1 MNRKD
6 QIESLFNRYIELND
20 KLYIGHDL
28 QTDVY
33 DEREGIL
40 KQMEDVS
47 LDRIN
52 FIFSVFDSLPK
63 GEWCK
68 PNKSSPFGNDTFEA
82 LRWYRELL
90 KPVPLIVSWA
100 KKESVGYHFCI
111 GEDDGYPETAT
122 LAIPIDWLTEEDD
135 DVRYQMIFAAS
146 NLATLEFMNLDARRS
161 EAKNVLHLLSDL
173 LLEEDAKRCSVTTT
187 SLSAK

>member
-1 MNRKD
+1 MNRKE
-6 QIESLFNRYIELND
+6 QIESLLNRYLELEE
-20 KLYIGHDL
+20 KLYIGHEL

-33 DEREGIL
+33 NEREGIL
-40 KQMEDVS
+40 KQIEEVS

-68 PNKSSPFGNDTFEA
+68 PNKSSPCGNDTFEA

-90 KPVPLIVSWA
+90 KPVPLIASWA
-100 KKESVGYHFCI
+100 RKESVGYHFCI

-122 LAIPIDWLTEEDD
+122 LEIPIDWLTEDEN
-135 DVRYQMIFAAS
+135 DVRHQMLIAADY
-146 NLATLEFMNLDARRS
+146 LATLKFRDLDDRRS
-161 EAKNVLHLLSDL
+161 EAKNVSHLLSDI
-173 LLEEDAKRCSVTTT
+173 LLEEDAKRY
-187 SLSAK
+187 